1 MLSNPVAAM
10 MKTPQHRLLHFI
22 SEISASIDLQANSF
36 PRLGTQEKVVVASV
50 AILSRDDEGVIA

>member
-1 MLSNPVAAM
+1 M
-10 MKTPQHRLLHFI
+10 MKTPQRELHHLI